1 MSTSPGGG
9 SSRPPGDVLLRAQR
23 PAADTAAGRFSILAP
38 ALLPGPSRPAA
49 ILRAWAPGAAGGLR
63 DALLAGASS
72 LARSPLG

>member
-1 MSTSPGGG
+1 MDVARGVEPA
-9 SSRPPGDVLLRAQR
+9 PGDVLLRAQR

-49 ILRAWAPGAAGGLR
+49 ILRARAPGA
-63 DALLAGASS
+63 AGASS

>member
-1 MSTSPGGG
+1 M
-9 SSRPPGDVLLRAQR
+9 
-23 PAADTAAGRFSILAP
+23 AP

-49 ILRAWAPGAAGGLR
+49 ILRARAPCAAGGLR

>member
-1 MSTSPGGG
+1 MDAARGVEPTPRAASFLGRRGG
-9 SSRPPGDVLLRAQR
+9 RRAA
-23 PAADTAAGRFSILAP
+23 PDGRFSILAR

-49 ILRAWAPGAAGGLR
+49 ILRAWDEAPTRGLR